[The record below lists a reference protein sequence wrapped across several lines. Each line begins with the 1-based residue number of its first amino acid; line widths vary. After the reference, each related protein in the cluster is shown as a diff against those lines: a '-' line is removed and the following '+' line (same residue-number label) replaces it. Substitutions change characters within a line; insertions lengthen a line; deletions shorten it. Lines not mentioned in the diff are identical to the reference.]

1 MADLGDPG
9 GDFFGP
15 GGATTINIGFPG
27 GGGPTFEQQATLQQM
42 AAEANWQLALL
53 QQQLGFQELELQKWI
68 ATYQRAI
75 AGGNLALAQQA
86 EIRALSALQE
96 RQRIEERMTALQERS
111 GAIESANALWNV
123 VSQPRNAFLVASQG
137 RPGFQKETRALNLL
151 DLVAQMSGR
160 AVRKQPQRER
170 QLEQR
175 LRGVRREVAPLKQD
189 VRQGI
194 NFTLADLIGPA
205 LTPPPAPAVVA
216 VAGEPVTGQAG
227 LLGQLLGQQFQP
239 QQPTTPTV
247 SPVPT
252 PPGGAFQPVLAQ
264 PTTQPVVLT
273 VPGTRGGALR

>member
-15 GGATTINIGFPG
+15 GGLTINLGGAG

-53 QQQLGFQELELQKWI
+53 RQQLGFQDLELQKWI

-151 DLVAQMSGR
+151 DLVARMSGR

-170 QLEQR
+170 QLEKR
-175 LRGVRREVAPLKQD
+175 LRGVRGEVAPLKQD

-205 LTPPPAPAVVA
+205 LTPPPALGTPTGGVVTAEPA
-216 VAGEPVTGQAG
+216 TGQAD
-227 LLGQLLGQQFQP
+227 LFGQLVAP
-239 QQPTTPTV
+239 QPTTPTV